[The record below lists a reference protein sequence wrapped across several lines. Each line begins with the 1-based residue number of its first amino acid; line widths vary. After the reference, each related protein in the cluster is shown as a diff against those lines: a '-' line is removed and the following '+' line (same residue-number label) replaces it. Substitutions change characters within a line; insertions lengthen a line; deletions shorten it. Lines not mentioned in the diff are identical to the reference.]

1 MVAAYLDPGQVAAL
15 RGEVAD
21 VLGADGLWC
30 GPGAASTRCR
40 DALVQVVTSGG
51 VGAVVIDAV
60 GFDDPG
66 QARAAC
72 LRAVV
77 ADADEAGVD
86 QLLLVRDDAHA
97 GQDTAGAGALARL
110 AGATPT
116 LGCAHA
122 DAVTEPLTV
131 VAEILVW
138 CWTRGGEHRRV
149 IASALTSVHL
159 V

>member
-86 QLLLVRDDAHA
+86 QCCWCAMTPKPGRTPP
-97 GQDTAGAGALARL
+97 GPGRWPGWPGPPPPWGAR
-110 AGATPT
+110 TPT
-116 LGCAHA
+116 
-122 DAVTEPLTV
+122 PLPN
-131 VAEILVW
+131 
-138 CWTRGGEHRRV
+138 R
-149 IASALTSVHL
+149 
-159 V
+159 